1 MRNLQPPLAVLPP
14 EAVGAGAAAMRR
26 YPGAMRAWLAVG
38 LLTVAYTLSLLD
50 RWVLTLLVVPIKA
63 ALQVSDTTM
72 GLLMGPL
79 FALVYVFLGLPAGWV
94 ADRSNRRNL
103 AAVAIAFWCL
113 MTVLSGFTASFATLA
128 MCRFGIGFGEAAL
141 TPAATS
147 MISDLFPRRRVNSA
161 IGVFNLGVF
170 SGMGL
175 SYIIGGVLLG
185 WATTRGIHVFR
196 GALQPWQIVFV
207 LVGAPG
213 FVVAALLMIA
223 VREPARPA
231 AHTASQA
238 SLRNCLAFV
247 RRHRRAFVPLA
258 VGMGAVSLSGYAFS
272 WLPTLFLRVWGWP
285 APRFSAV
292 YGIIL
297 LVFGPSGA
305 FIGGIIANRLYRAGQ
320 RDAPYRVALI
330 SLVPLALIGG
340 TAGLWPSPYEA
351 FTALAIA
358 AFCSA
363 MATSAG
369 VSAAVFGTPAPYR
382 GRVLAL
388 YTMTNSLIGTTLGPV
403 GVGYLSDHVFVARD
417 GIRYAMAA
425 VLLIIGGLLTAYLAT
440 GRRAYAAA
448 VAELEAEELLDVRA
462 C

>member
-1 MRNLQPPLAVLPP
+1 MSVLQPSFADVSVLPL
-14 EAVGAGAAAMRR
+14 RR
-26 YPGAMRAWLAVG
+26 YPRALWAWVAVG
-38 LLTVAYTLSLLD
+38 LLTLAYTLSLLD

-63 ALQVSDTTM
+63 TLRVSDTSM

-113 MTVLSGFTASFATLA
+113 MTVLSGFAGSFATLA
-128 MCRFGIGFGEAAL
+128 VCRFGIGFGEAAL

-147 MISDLFPRRRVNSA
+147 MIADLFPRQRVNA
-161 IGVFNLGVF
+161 ALGVFNLGVF

-175 SYIIGGVLLG
+175 SYVIGGALLG
-185 WATTRGIHVFR
+185 WATTQGIGVFH
-196 GALQPWQIVFV
+196 GALHPWQIVFV

-213 FVVAALLMIA
+213 FVVAVLLLIA
-223 VREPARPA
+223 VREPARPP
-231 AHTASQA
+231 AHTATQA

-247 RRHRRAFVPLA
+247 RQHRRAFVPLA

-305 FIGGIIANRLYRAGQ
+305 FIGGIIANRLYRAGN
-320 RDAPYRVALI
+320 RDAPYRVALF
-330 SLVPLALIGG
+330 SLIPLAIIGG

-351 FTALAIA
+351 FAALAIA

-403 GVGYLSDHVFVARD
+403 GVGFLSDHVFLAKD
-417 GIRYAMAA
+417 GIRYAMAT
-425 VLLIIGGLLTAYLAT
+425 VLLIVGGVLTAYLAT

-448 VAELEAEELLDVRA
+448 VAELEAAD
-462 C
+462 